1 MHHQAPHG
9 DSETSHALVQK
20 EEPDPYQDGEG
31 DLPTIGPYPILKPQH
46 NLLGLLRYRQ
56 VGDQRNL
63 DDRKHQEG
71 EHDKCAE
78 LSADL
83 GLPMP

>member
-31 DLPTIGPYPILKPQH
+31 DLPTI
-46 NLLGLLRYRQ
+46 
-56 VGDQRNL
+56 
-63 DDRKHQEG
+63 DRTQ
-71 EHDKCAE
+71 
-78 LSADL
+78 S
-83 GLPMP
+83 